1 MSKIKVKHP
10 RLRDMTLSLI
20 DGEIYIDEH
29 GIFEGDLSDAQRARI
44 SARGWEIISEEAPKA
59 KRRRTTRKKTASK
72 SDQDG

>member
-1 MSKIKVKHP
+1 
-10 RLRDMTLSLI
+10 MTLSLI

-44 SARGWEIISEEAPKA
+44 SARGWEIISEEAPKP
-59 KRRRTTRKKTASK
+59 KRRRTTRKKTATK